1 MCIYIYMY
9 KRRTT
14 TAKAD
19 TTVKPPGQV
28 VPPVGALKSET
39 AILLESWTLGSDA
52 ESAKEPKPP

>member
-1 MCIYIYMY
+1 MY